1 VLHVSTVAPT
11 WSTAR
16 PVRRGTPSVPRANET
31 PSGYRS
37 NVIELVLDCRDPDAL
52 ARFWTAALT
61 YEVVDA
67 SGPYRSLEP
76 IGDDDP
82 GPTLVLQAVSEP
94 KVGKN
99 RLHLDVYAP
108 DLGAEASRLEDLGA
122 RRLTD
127 EVVDE
132 DGERWVVM
140 ADPEGNEFCV
150 CEE

>member
-1 VLHVSTVAPT
+1 M
-11 WSTAR
+11 
-16 PVRRGTPSVPRANET
+16 
-31 PSGYRS
+31 
-37 NVIELVLDCRDPDAL
+37 IELVLDCRDPDVL
-52 ARFWTAALT
+52 ARFWAAALA
-61 YEVVDA
+61 YEVVDS

-76 IGDDDP
+76 IADDDP
-82 GPTLVLQAVSEP
+82 GPTLVLQGVTEP

-108 DLGAEASRLEDLGA
+108 DIGAEAARLEELGA
-122 RRLTD
+122 RQVSS

-140 ADPEGNEFCV
+140 VDPEGNEFCV